1 MARTGQHQRCISAIH
16 WVETSGALALGAIL
30 VTAAI
35 GTSAAQT
42 YTYTVLHEFK
52 GYPTDGANPFQEHL
66 IGDSAGN
73 LYGTTA
79 SGGASASQGVLFKLG
94 STGETVLY
102 NFTGPDGKYPYAGVI
117 RDSAGNLYGTT
128 YSGGASGYGVVFK
141 LDTTGTESVLY
152 SFTGGA
158 DGASPYAALLQDSAG
173 NLYGTA
179 TGGGI
184 GGCIPNGCGV
194 VFKLDTTGTET
205 VLYSFTGGTD
215 GGYPGAGLIQDA
227 AGNLYSTTF
236 DGGASG
242 AGVVFKLDTTGTET
256 VLYSFTRGADG
267 GGPKAGLIRDSAGNL
282 YGTTEFGGA
291 SGFGVVFKLG
301 MTGTETVL
309 YSFTGG
315 ADGANFSAGLIADS
329 AGNLYGTTAS
339 GGASSGCGGGCGV
352 VFKLDT
358 TGTETV
364 LHSFTGGAGGAG
376 PSGGLSQD
384 STGNL
389 YGTAE
394 YDGVFSGDDCKVSF
408 LGCGVVFKLQP

>member
-66 IGDSAGN
+66 IG
-73 LYGTTA
+73 
-79 SGGASASQGVLFKLG
+79 
-94 STGETVLY
+94 
-102 NFTGPDGKYPYAGVI
+102 
-117 RDSAGNLYGTT
+117 DSAGNLYGTT

-282 YGTTEFGGA
+282 YGTT
-291 SGFGVVFKLG
+291 
-301 MTGTETVL
+301 
-309 YSFTGG
+309 
-315 ADGANFSAGLIADS
+315 
-329 AGNLYGTTAS
+329 AS